1 MNDECPLE
9 KNDSAQQCAEQSGPS
24 STQPTGTGRT
34 GPAPCR
40 RRRGGDAQ
48 RQEHDATVGS
58 EDNDQPTETRDGKT
72 RMHAMT
78 STFKIATQ
86 MGIACAA
93 GHPARALTR
102 HSRSRTPIG
111 EFVRMRPSRPAG
123 QADRTTQLLASS
135 RDRTHP
141 SLRMSPGRCNCSSS
155 LAKRYSRSSIRC
167 FIAWMSPSISLA

>member
-1 MNDECPLE
+1 MMNDECPLE

-72 RMHAMT
+72 RMHAMM

-86 MGIACAA
+86 MGIACAS
-93 GHPARALTR
+93 GHPARALSRPCTQGR
-102 HSRSRTPIG
+102 FLGATSAARILAPAAMKARPGPTSAPSARSRST
-111 EFVRMRPSRPAG
+111 V
-123 QADRTTQLLASS
+123 
-135 RDRTHP
+135 RTHCEAHPRRVRGVGSHQPNKP
-141 SLRMSPGRCNCSSS
+141 SNNANSTC
-155 LAKRYSRSSIRC
+155 
-167 FIAWMSPSISLA
+167 